1 MSKILIVAKYEYQN
15 TVKKKTFLFM
25 ALFIPLIIALPIFFS
40 ATYQHNTMP
49 GPGSKTGFVDD
60 SRFLEP
66 DNERIKYSDI
76 SQAKSALLAG
86 EISSFFSL
94 NPDYLTSGNVTVYS
108 LGSSPLAAQGGNGDL
123 NLFLVRNLLRYS
135 KVDSTIS
142 NRVMQPSVIRAVEL
156 DKSGNPNTGGN
167 DIGKYILPYA
177 LSILLVLSII
187 TSSNLLMQGIGEE
200 KESRTGELLLSSISA
215 DQLLKGKILGYGAVG
230 ITQIAIWAAMAA
242 VVLSTG
248 QYAPLLAGIQISWVM
263 GLAAIYFIM
272 GYALFSVSIACAAA
286 ISPTAKEAQQ
296 TSSIFSM
303 MAALPLFFAQFIIM
317 APDSIL
323 AKALTLFPY
332 TAPVI
337 TMMRISLMD
346 VPLYEIAASIIIL
359 GVTIFLVMSLA
370 GRIFRMGMLLQGKR
384 ASIREIM
391 AFVKE
396 K

>member
-1 MSKILIVAKYEYQN
+1 
-15 TVKKKTFLFM
+15 
-25 ALFIPLIIALPIFFS
+25 
-40 ATYQHNTMP
+40 
-49 GPGSKTGFVDD
+49 
-60 SRFLEP
+60 
-66 DNERIKYSDI
+66 
-76 SQAKSALLAG
+76 
-86 EISSFFSL
+86 
-94 NPDYLTSGNVTVYS
+94 
-108 LGSSPLAAQGGNGDL
+108 
-123 NLFLVRNLLRYS
+123 
-135 KVDSTIS
+135 
-142 NRVMQPSVIRAVEL
+142 
-156 DKSGNPNTGGN
+156 
-167 DIGKYILPYA
+167 
-177 LSILLVLSII
+177 
-187 TSSNLLMQGIGEE
+187 
-200 KESRTGELLLSSISA
+200 
-215 DQLLKGKILGYGAVG
+215 
-230 ITQIAIWAAMAA
+230 MAA